1 MIIGTLLNG
10 KKCVYDL
17 PVMIKTAEQLESLI
31 YGYNENPSHREELQG
46 QPLLLAL
53 SGPMYNGMGMLKNQ
67 ERKLLLSAMKKMLS
81 GNKKCRCYL

>member
-17 PVMIKTAEQLESLI
+17 PVMLKTAEQLESLI

-53 SGPMYNGMGMLKNQ
+53 SGPMYNGMGMLKKSG
-67 ERKLLLSAMKKMLS
+67 EKVVVIRYEKDVIRK
-81 GNKKCRCYL
+81 